1 MNLSDEQKAVLAG
14 WVQSGMGLSE
24 IQKRLESEFEV
35 RITYMDLRFLVDD
48 LDLEV
53 TSEGPKFDDPLAKAG
68 GPTAVPG
75 RVSVTLD
82 KVSRPDAM
90 ASGQVTFSDGVSG
103 QWSIDREGRMALNPT
118 QEGYQPSPEDLQEF
132 QKELQEA
139 AKKAGM
145 F

>member
-53 TSEGPKFDDPLAKAG
+53 TSAGPKFDDPLAKAG
-68 GPTAVPG
+68 GTPAVPG

-82 KVSRPDAM
+82 KISRPDAM

-103 QWSIDREGRMALNPT
+103 QWSIDQTGRMALNPS